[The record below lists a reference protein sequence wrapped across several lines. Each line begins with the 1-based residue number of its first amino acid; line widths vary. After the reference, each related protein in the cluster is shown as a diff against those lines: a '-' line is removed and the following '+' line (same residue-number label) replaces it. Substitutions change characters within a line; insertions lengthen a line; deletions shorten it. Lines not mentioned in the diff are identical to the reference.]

1 MSNVLANRQRSGTE
15 IGGRAF
21 AFLIAAILLFAVIPL
36 AAETPD
42 PVAVVNSIYKG
53 GDSRGAA
60 FGLDPEERKK
70 YFSKSTVVLWDKA
83 DKVSHTNGDEVGP
96 IDFDI
101 STNTQGADVKSY
113 SIVSS
118 QVSGKTAAVVV
129 KLVLDNWFRPSPE
142 DDIIRY
148 FFVLED
154 DRWVIDYIG
163 STNHAEG
170 WTLRELLKI
179 NSQDRTRTKE

>member
-1 MSNVLANRQRSGTE
+1 V
-15 IGGRAF
+15 IGGRAA
-21 AFLIAAILLFAVIPL
+21 AFWIAALLFFAAPL
-36 AAETPD
+36 AAQSLD

-60 FGLDPEERKK
+60 FGLDPAERNK
-70 YFSKSTVVLWDKA
+70 YFSKTTLALWDKA
-83 DKVSHTNGDEVGP
+83 DKVSKTNGDEVGP
-96 IDFDI
+96 IDFDP

-118 QVSGKTAAVVV
+118 NVSAKTAAVVV

-154 DRWVIDYIG
+154 GSWVIDDIG

-170 WTLRELLKI
+170 WTLRELLEI
-179 NSQDRTRTKE
+179 NSKDRTRTKE